1 MTEGAWI
8 TLAVATGGTFGTI
21 ITALIKSPFKK
32 NGDNKIPNSAIC
44 PAHSGLVAEISS
56 LQSGMTRIEKS
67 QGDIWDGIGE
77 IRNDVKE
84 LISRVKNDEG

>member
-8 TLAVATGGTFGTI
+8 TVAVTSAGTFGTI

-32 NGDNKIPNSAIC
+32 NGSSVIPDPQKC

-56 LQSGMTRIEKS
+56 LN
-67 QGDIWDGIGE
+67 QGIKRLETGINE
-77 IRNDVKE
+77 IRNDTKMLLE
-84 LISRVKNDEG
+84 RRTRTRKSNL